1 MATSSTDP
9 SRRQKASAHPPGAD
23 PRRWKALLV
32 LSALQF
38 MILLDMTI
46 VNVALPAIED
56 GMAFDPAGLTWVVNG
71 YALAAGS
78 LLILGGRLADYY
90 GRRRLLIIGVVLFA
104 ASSALCG
111 FATHPAM
118 MILGRFGQGAAEA
131 IAAPASLGL
140 IALLFT
146 DAKERS
152 KALGIWGGLVA
163 LGGTLGYVFSGLLTS
178 FTSWRWIFL
187 INLPVAL
194 VALIAIPALLDESR
208 MAPGRR
214 GRLDVW
220 GAATSTAGLV
230 AIVYGLLEAAEN
242 PWGSAAVVF
251 PVAAGIAL
259 LLGMLIIERRVP
271 DPLLPRGFFDNRT
284 RSVVNFTSLFFMA
297 AFIGYTF
304 MLTLFEQDVLGYTP
318 LQSGL
323 GYLPLGIGIGVGI
336 GISSVLVPKI
346 GVKPVVVAG
355 FLGAGVGLALTSF
368 ATTDSSYL
376 LGILPGMIVFAVFA
390 GATMPAATN
399 AALHNVT
406 TQDSGLA
413 SGVQS
418 TAQQIGGALGLAVLV
433 TFAMR
438 RFLADVT
445 AGEPVEVAMTNGFTL
460 GFQIGAVLMFVGGVL
475 LAVFLERVD
484 GALRDP
490 VVEGVEADLAALSA
504 SDDEVG
510 HRP

>member
-1 MATSSTDP
+1 MAS
-9 SRRQKASAHPPGAD
+9 RQKATVHPPGTD
-23 PRRWKALLV
+23 PRRWKALFV

-56 GMAFDPAGLTWVVNG
+56 GMAFDQTGLTWVVNG

-90 GRRRLLIIGVVLFA
+90 GRRRLLIIGVVVFA
-104 ASSALCG
+104 VSSALCG
-111 FATHPAM
+111 LATHPAM
-118 MILGRFGQGAAEA
+118 MIVGRFGQGAAEA
-131 IAAPASLGL
+131 LAAPASLGL

-163 LGGTLGYVFSGLLTS
+163 LGGTLGYVFSGLLTN

-194 VALIAIPALLDESR
+194 IALVAIPALLDESR
-208 MAPGRR
+208 ATEKR
-214 GRLDVW
+214 GKLDVW
-220 GAATSTAGLV
+220 GAVTSTTGLI
-230 AIVYGLLEAAEN
+230 AIVYGLLQAAEN
-242 PWGSAAVVF
+242 PWGSGAVVL
-251 PVAAGIAL
+251 PVVAGIAL
-259 LLGMLIIERRVP
+259 ILTMLVIERRVA
-271 DPLLPRGFFDNRT
+271 DPLLPRGFFHNRT

-304 MLTLFEQDVLGYTP
+304 MLTLFEQDVLGYSP

-323 GYLPLGIGIGVGI
+323 GYLPLGIGIGIGI
-336 GISSVLVPKI
+336 GASSVLVPKI

-355 FLGAGVGLALTSF
+355 FIGAGVGLGLTSF
-368 ATTDSSYL
+368 VSTESSYL
-376 LGILPGMIVFAVFA
+376 LGILPGMLVFAVFA

-399 AALHNVT
+399 AALHGVT
-406 TQDSGLA
+406 KQDSGLA

-433 TFAMR
+433 TFATR
-438 RFLADVT
+438 RFLSDVT

-460 GFQIGAVLMFVGGVL
+460 GFTIGAVLMLVGGVL
-475 LAVFLERVD
+475 LAIFLERVD

-490 VVEGVEADLAALSA
+490 MVEGVEAEVANMTG
-504 SDDEVG
+504 DEAP
-510 HRP
+510 RP

>member
-1 MATSSTDP
+1 MPT
-9 SRRQKASAHPPGAD
+9 RQQQPVVHPPGAD
-23 PRRWKALLV
+23 PRRWKALIV

-56 GMAFDPAGLTWVVNG
+56 GLAFSQSGLTWVVNG

-78 LLILGGRLADYY
+78 LLILGGRLADYF
-90 GRRRLLIIGVVLFA
+90 GRRRLLVVGVVLFA
-104 ASSALCG
+104 VSSALCG
-111 FATHPAM
+111 FATHGGV

-146 DAKERS
+146 DAKERT

-187 INLPVAL
+187 INLPVAA
-194 VALIAIPALLDESR
+194 VALIAIPLLLNESR
-208 MAPGRR
+208 MSAERR
-214 GRLDVW
+214 GKLDIG
-220 GAATSTAGLV
+220 GAVTSTTGLI
-230 AIVYGLLEAAEN
+230 AIVYGLLQAAEN

-251 PVAAGIAL
+251 PVGLGVL
-259 LLGMLIIERRVP
+259 LLLAMLLIERRVA
-271 DPLLPRGFFDNRT
+271 DPLLPRGFFSNRT

-304 MLTLFEQDVLGYTP
+304 MLTLFEQDVLGYSP
-318 LQSGL
+318 LKSGL

-336 GISSVLVPKI
+336 GLSSVLVPKI

-355 FLGAGVGLALTSF
+355 FIGAGVGLGLTSLV
-368 ATTDSSYL
+368 TPESSYA
-376 LGILPGMIVFAVFA
+376 LGILPGMVIFAVFA

-399 AALHNVT
+399 AALHQVT
-406 TQDSGLA
+406 AQNSGLA

-433 TFAMR
+433 TFATR
-438 RFLADVT
+438 RFLTDVT

-460 GFQIGAVLMFVGGVL
+460 GFQIGSVLMLVGGVL

-484 GALRDP
+484 GELRDP
-490 VVEGVEADLAALSA
+490 VLEEVEAGLQPAPVTQDA
-504 SDDEVG
+504 
-510 HRP
+510 RP

>member
-1 MATSSTDP
+1 MATRETKSDVQP
-9 SRRQKASAHPPGAD
+9 AGAPPGAD
-23 PRRWKALLV
+23 PRRWKALFV

-56 GMAFDPAGLTWVVNG
+56 GMDFTPAGLTWVVNG
-71 YALAAGS
+71 YALAAGA
-78 LLILGGRLADYY
+78 LLILGGRLADYF

-104 ASSALCG
+104 VSSALCG
-111 FATHPAM
+111 LATHAGV

-146 DAKERS
+146 DPKERS
-152 KALGIWGGLVA
+152 KALGVWGGLVA

-178 FTSWRWIFL
+178 FASWRWIFL
-187 INLPVAL
+187 INLPVAV
-194 VALIAIPALLDESR
+194 VALVVIPLLLDESR
-208 MAPGRR
+208 MAKVRA
-214 GRLDVW
+214 RLDVP
-220 GAATSTAGLV
+220 GALTSTAGLV
-230 AIVYGLLEAAEN
+230 AVVYGLLQAAEN
-242 PWGSAAVVF
+242 PWGSAPVVL
-251 PVAAGIAL
+251 PLAAGVAL
-259 LLGMLIIERRVP
+259 LLATLVIERRVEN
-271 DPLLPRGFFDNRT
+271 PLVPRGFFDNRT

-323 GYLPLGIGIGVGI
+323 GYLPLGIGIGIGI
-336 GISSVLVPKI
+336 GLSSVLVPRI

-355 FLGAGVGLALTSF
+355 FAGAGVGLWLTSL
-368 ATTDSSYL
+368 ASTESSYV
-376 LGILPGMIVFAVFA
+376 LGILPGMVVFAVFA

-399 AALHNVT
+399 AALHKVT
-406 TQDSGLA
+406 SQDAGLA

-438 RFLADVT
+438 RFVADVT

-460 GFQIGAVLMFVGGVL
+460 GFGIGAALMLTGAVL
-475 LAVFLERVD
+475 LAIFLERV
-484 GALRDP
+484 GGELRDP
-490 VVEGVEADLAALSA
+490 LLEEVEAGAPAVPATAEDA
-504 SDDEVG
+504 
-510 HRP
+510 RP